1 MNWGYKIALVYIL
14 FVIGMLTLVYK
25 CTQQKVDL
33 VAENYYEQEV
43 KFQGQYN
50 SMINSNQVEN
60 TVVAEKEGAT
70 YRITMPEK
78 FKDKTVAGSVVF
90 FRPDNS
96 KLDFNLALKPIN
108 GQQEINL
115 ANLKQGAWRVKI
127 NWTSDAVSFY
137 QEDKLYID

>member
-1 MNWGYKIALVYIL
+1 
-14 FVIGMLTLVYK
+14 MLTLVYK

-60 TVVAEKEGAT
+60 TVVTQKEGSI
-70 YRITMPEK
+70 YRINMPEK
-78 FKDKTVAGSVVF
+78 FKDKAVTGSVIF

-108 GQQEINL
+108 GQQEIVL
-115 ANLKQGAWRVKI
+115 SNLKKGAWKVKI
-127 NWTSDAVSFY
+127 NWNSESVSYY

>member
-1 MNWGYKIALVYIL
+1 
-14 FVIGMLTLVYK
+14 MLTLVYK

-50 SMINSNQVEN
+50 SMINANKVEN
-60 TVVAEKEGAT
+60 AVVADKEGSI
-70 YRITMPEK
+70 YRITMTEK
-78 FKDKTVAGSVVF
+78 FKDKTVSGSLVF
-90 FRPDNS
+90 FRPDDS
-96 KLDFNLALKPIN
+96 KLDFNLAFKPAN

-115 ANLKQGAWRVKI
+115 ANMKKGAWRVKI
-127 NWTSDAVSFY
+127 NWTSDGISYY